1 MKKSN
6 KKQLLRLSIVTAAI
20 VFVVCVI
27 TIAAYAII
35 TYDYTKDTL
44 TNNEENEAAEFFNDI
59 YDEISLQGSYD
70 YLNYFINQYNS
81 SDKYITIKNEYGITL
96 AQSENIFC
104 GTFVGN
110 ENSSDK
116 IEYKYDEDSLYFG
129 MANNAYIDFDS
140 FRSSMTDAQY
150 EKITQYLNDKP
161 TDKELYYE
169 LVCTEFYVSNSVLI
183 KPKTV
188 EIVAARSANTWHIQD
203 KHVESFELTPAD
215 TSGMKLYHIS
225 DTYRNIIDRDFVLNK
240 YNYNWETLK
249 QNVKLCQHK
258 NVELMN
264 TDKFTYTLVKKNSFY
279 FYSENNKINFATA
292 MYASQFNVLDECYEN
307 IIYTSVFI
315 LIFFIIICAV
325 LEFSIIHTFRSRVK
339 QEQKRIEMVNAFAHN
354 MKTPIQVISGFA
366 ENLNRHIESESNQ
379 RYVSVIQNQALSM
392 DKLVYRML
400 DYSRLDSEKIKLN
413 KTYFNLDGLL
423 NEVLAEH
430 APPTGKSFDIVIDG
444 DAEIYADR
452 ELLSLALENLIE
464 NALKYSPD
472 NSVIRIKI
480 SDGKFEITN
489 PCESIMKSE
498 LKKLWQPYF
507 RLNANS
513 EKGNGLGLS
522 IVSSVFKLH
531 KFRFGANSANN
542 SVTFF
547 FKY

>member
-1 MKKSN
+1 MKKNN

-96 AQSENIFC
+96 AKSENIFC

-249 QNVKLCQHK
+249 QNVKLCQYK

-354 MKTPIQVISGFA
+354 MKTPIQVISSFA

-400 DYSRLDSEKIKLN
+400 DYSRLDS
-413 KTYFNLDGLL
+413 
-423 NEVLAEH
+423 
-430 APPTGKSFDIVIDG
+430 
-444 DAEIYADR
+444 
-452 ELLSLALENLIE
+452 
-464 NALKYSPD
+464 
-472 NSVIRIKI
+472 
-480 SDGKFEITN
+480 
-489 PCESIMKSE
+489 
-498 LKKLWQPYF
+498 
-507 RLNANS
+507 
-513 EKGNGLGLS
+513 
-522 IVSSVFKLH
+522 
-531 KFRFGANSANN
+531 
-542 SVTFF
+542 
-547 FKY
+547 